1 MFILNLSISL
11 NYLQDQENNE
21 EACLLFAT
29 NSLSYTLLYSTRKK
43 RESKGH

>member
-1 MFILNLSISL
+1 MFILYLSISL

-29 NSLSYTLLYSTRKK
+29 KLQIVYQHKPY
-43 RESKGH
+43 